1 MEKTFLFILMSL
13 FIGSIIKAQEGM
25 VSASWIRDNVI
36 ENPITTSWV
45 RKNLKEDAPRLF
57 LDDRLERKIK
67 QSIENDPVAENYFKL
82 LQKNADAICEQ
93 PLLEREVVGRR
104 LLGVSREAVRR
115 IGTLALVYR
124 INGDDKY
131 LDRVEAELNAVSQ
144 FSDWNPS
151 HFLDVA
157 EMSYAVSLGLDW
169 CGEGLSESTINR
181 ARTALREKALKVSL
195 KNEGYNWWIN
205 AHHNWNQVCHGG
217 LSAAAIVLGDEHPE
231 LASKILS
238 RAVNKLPLAL
248 EGYSPD
254 GAYPEGPGYWG
265 YGTSY
270 NLVAI
275 SMYRSGL
282 GTDFNLPESPGF
294 IESATYRLMTN
305 APSGFSFNYSDAG
318 LGRIDLGTWGI
329 LSWFAQ
335 ETGNA
340 LYMNKD
346 KFLSLT
352 KEAIQNNE
360 NLSRLAP
367 AALIW
372 MARFEKEEEG
382 TLPVYWKG
390 EGKNPIAVFRAEK
403 DENTG
408 FYLGMKGGSAS
419 VNHGN
424 MDVGSF
430 ILEIGGVRWS
440 IDPGSQ
446 SYHELEQIMGDGLW
460 DESQEGERWTL
471 LTKNNY
477 NHSTL
482 TVDDKLHR
490 VEGYAPIEEF
500 SVDRA
505 PQSVTLDLGEI
516 FGGQLMN
523 ASRQFIKED
532 GRTLQIVDEI
542 VPENDTERVTWRMM
556 TKAEVQTTEYGA
568 LLTQDNKELKLKI
581 NEPSGMQFSVVSV
594 DPPPLPYD
602 KEMEGLK
609 RLELQIPAYIFEEYA
624 VNTISVTLQLQ
635 E

>member
-1 MEKTFLFILMSL
+1 MKKTFLVIFVSI
-13 FIGSIIKAQEGM
+13 FIGNILKAQEGM
-25 VSASWIRDNVI
+25 VSASWIRDHVI
-36 ENPITTSWV
+36 ENPINPSWV
-45 RKNLKEDAPRLF
+45 RRNLKEDSPKLF
-57 LDDRLERKIK
+57 LKEKLERKLK
-67 QSIENDPVAENYFKL
+67 QSIESEPLAKNYFKL

-169 CGEGLSESTINR
+169 CGEELSESTINR
-181 ARTALREKALKVSL
+181 ARTALREKALKISL
-195 KNEGYNWWIN
+195 EDEGYNWWIN
-205 AHHNWNQVCHGG
+205 AHHNWNQVCHAG

-275 SMYRSGL
+275 SMYRSAF

-294 IESATYRLMTN
+294 MESATYRLMTN
-305 APSGFSFNYSDAG
+305 APSGLSFNYSDAG
-318 LGRIDLGTWGI
+318 LSSIGLGTWGI

-335 ETGNA
+335 ETGNG
-340 LYMNKD
+340 LYLDED

-352 KEAIQNNE
+352 KEALRKNE
-360 NLSRLAP
+360 ELSRLAS

-372 MARFEKEEEG
+372 MNRIEKEKDG
-382 TLPVYWKG
+382 RLPVYWKG
-390 EGKNPIAVFRAEK
+390 NGKNPIAVFRAGP

-408 FYLGMKGGSAS
+408 FYLGVKGGSAS

-430 ILEIGGVRWS
+430 ILELGGVRWS

-460 DESQEGERWTL
+460 DESQDGERWTL

-482 TVDDKLHR
+482 SVDGELHR
-490 VEGYAPIEEF
+490 VEGYAPIDNF
-500 SVDRA
+500 SVN
-505 PQSVTLDLGEI
+505 QSPPSVELNLQEI
-516 FGGQLMN
+516 FDGQLMN
-523 ASRQFIKED
+523 ATRRFVKEN
-532 GRTLQIVDEI
+532 GRTLRIIDEI
-542 VPENDTERVTWRMM
+542 VPGNKTEKITWRMM
-556 TKAEVQTTEYGA
+556 TRAHVRTTDNGA
-568 LLTQDNKELKLKI
+568 FLTQDNKELKMKI
-581 NEPSGMQFSVVSV
+581 NEPSDLQVSVVSM

-602 KEMEGLK
+602 KKMEGLK
-609 RLELQIPAYIFEEYA
+609 RIEIQIPAYTLEEYK

-635 E
+635 D